1 MCGRVC
7 AFGRFFDRFP
17 RRSELFIRRRDANVG
32 GLQFGPELRDGGF
45 GEFGSREQI
54 PCELTRAPVDV
65 DAELDLGGYR
75 VGIVLA
81 LHGARR
87 ARPSV

>member
-1 MCGRVC
+1 MAAAKGKYG
-7 AFGRFFDRFP
+7 A
-17 RRSELFIRRRDANVG
+17 
-32 GLQFGPELRDGGF
+32 GLAPALLEAVSL
-45 GEFGSREQI
+45 
-54 PCELTRAPVDV
+54 ELTRAPIDV